1 MDKEEADS
9 EWPAPAQPGDRLSF
23 TNGELRQRTRRGDA
37 DIDMAQGRLED
48 TRLLHQK
55 KVIKLLTWTLLGS

>member
-48 TRLLHQK
+48 TRLQNQK